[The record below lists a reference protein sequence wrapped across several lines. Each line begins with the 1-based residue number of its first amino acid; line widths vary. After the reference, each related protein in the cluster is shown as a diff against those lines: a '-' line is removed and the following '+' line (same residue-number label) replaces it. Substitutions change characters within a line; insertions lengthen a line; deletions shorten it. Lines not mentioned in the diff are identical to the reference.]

1 MAVVRKSYLD
11 LTGLQTYDQQIKG
24 VITDVEELIPTFS
37 VNDATE
43 TLVINVPSITVISN
57 NNSNNEGE

>member
-1 MAVVRKSYLD
+1 MAVVNKSYLD
-11 LTGLQTYDQQIKG
+11 YTGLGQYDTKIKE

-43 TLVINVPSITVISN
+43 TLVIRFRSATNNNDSSN
-57 NNSNNEGE
+57 ND

>member
-11 LTGLQTYDQQIKG
+11 LTGLQTYDQKIKS